1 MNSTLTL
8 YYSCLVEK
16 DKNFRLDGSLGANAI
31 ELYLSTLTSKV
42 ISNFQYVK
50 HALALSIK
58 IDESQGSLDMGA
70 STSDLNYCKI
80 QNGSENPFYYFIL
93 SKNWKSRNT
102 IELVL
107 AMDTLNTF
115 RYDVDYVV
123 DKKTFIKR
131 MHKPRF
137 TNNAPEGQN
146 DNIVKKIDLKSEDIP
161 APTYKVS
168 ETTLFE
174 RNGKSTIDWCLYY
187 KTADNQEGTPIDCY
201 LVPSEPIELKYQANS
216 GTFDTGNVSEDNY
229 LLFFMDYNDPHI
241 SFNVDGTIYTPDDRS
256 ASVYGHSS
264 RSINAL
270 ALFNDNNVLKVL
282 MGSFYKIDNDPWA
295 GSWYYVATSPTSVKV
310 LNAPATV
317 YSFQVSDLPTAAQIA
332 SNSYW
337 LSSWATHAT
346 SMGSLSQSILY
357 GETSIDKT
365 LEENIKIINI
375 PYSPTPFS
383 VSPSDIYQFDDCW
396 NYNSGDGRLKLVDF
410 SKRWKNSIV
419 SNGTDFYGNLYY
431 HITNYN
437 VFNGTRTRFL
447 EDPKLLHSDFYKPKF
462 VYDSFSKTF
471 AMEQIKATFN
481 PLYDGK
487 FRFDFVM
494 SRNLVSKF
502 LFKFNYKYDHA
513 TDDYENIVAVSRNNE
528 EVLYNSQ
535 YLNYIR
541 TGYNYDLKSKE
552 RQEAA
557 GMAGIGLNA
566 VGFIAS
572 LGIGFATGNPIAL
585 GSAVATG
592 IGLVSQ
598 LVNYAKT
605 TAQTEE
611 NIQRKIQ
618 ESQRQAISVLN
629 ADDYDLLYEYSLN
642 KAKLVEYRISDQMK
656 SALDDLFYYGGYTV
670 NEQGKP
676 ETRDRYW
683 FNYVAADLVI
693 SETNNLTDE
702 IVSDIKE
709 KFSNGV
715 TFMHYKLGRFDLEQ
729 ERENFETFLYRNV

>member
-16 DKNFRLDGSLGANAI
+16 DKNFRLDNSGANAI
-31 ELYLSTLTSKV
+31 ETYLSTLTSKV
-42 ISNFQYVK
+42 IADFQYVK

-58 IDESQGSLDMGA
+58 IDAAQANLDMGP
-70 STSDLNYCKI
+70 STYDLNYCKI
-80 QNGSENPFYYFIL
+80 QNGSENTYYYFII
-93 SKNWKSRNT
+93 SKTWKSRNT

-115 RYDVDYVV
+115 KYDDDYVV
-123 DKKTFIKR
+123 SNKTLVKR
-131 MHKPRF
+131 MHRPRF
-137 TNNAPEGQN
+137 TDVPPEDQN
-146 DNIVKKIDLKSEDIP
+146 DTLVKRIDLKSEDIP

-168 ETTLFE
+168 EHTLYE
-174 RNGKSTIDWCLYY
+174 REGKSVIDWCLYY
-187 KTADNQEGTPIDCY
+187 KTADNQQGTPIDCY
-201 LVPSEPIELKYQANS
+201 LVPSEAMVLKYQNNA
-216 GTFDTGNVSEDNY
+216 GEFDTGNVPTDDY
-229 LLFFMDYNDPHI
+229 LLFFESYNNPHI
-241 SFNVDGTIYTPDDRS
+241 TFDVDGATYTPTFDAVLMS
-256 ASVYGHSS
+256 HTA
-264 RSINAL
+264 I
-270 ALFNDNNVLKVL
+270 ALFNDNGSMKVYQGFFL
-282 MGSFYKIDNDPWA
+282 QTGINQWFGTWTL
-295 GSWYYVATSPTSVKV
+295 VATTPTYIKV
-310 LNAPATV
+310 LNSPETV
-317 YSFQVSDLPTAAQIA
+317 YSYQVSTLPTAAQIA

-337 LSSWATHAT
+337 NASWATHTT
-346 SMGSLSQSILY
+346 SMGALTQSTLY

-383 VSPSDIYQFDDCW
+383 VDANNVYRFDDCW
-396 NYNSGDGRLKLVDF
+396 EYNSGDGKLKLTDF
-410 SKRWKNSIV
+410 NKRFKNSIV
-419 SNGTDFYGNLYY
+419 SNGTDFYGNFYY
-431 HITNYN
+431 YITNYN
-437 VFNGTRTRFL
+437 LFNGTRTRFL

-462 VYDSFSKTF
+462 VYDSFSKIF
-471 AMEQIKATFN
+471 AMEQIKGEYKPA
-481 PLYDGK
+481 YDGK

-502 LFKFNYKYDHA
+502 LFKFNYKYNHA
-513 TDDYENIVAVSRNNE
+513 TEDYENIVPVSRNNE

-552 RQEAA
+552 RQEAV
-557 GMAGIGLNA
+557 GMAGVGLNA
-566 VGFIAS
+566 AGFLAS

-592 IGLVSQ
+592 ISLVSQ

-611 NIQRKIQ
+611 NIQRKLQ

-642 KAKLVEYRISDQMK
+642 KAKLVQYRVSDAMRL
-656 SALDDLFYYGGYTV
+656 ALDDLFYYGGYTV
-670 NEQGKP
+670 NEQRKP
-676 ETRDRYW
+676 STQNRYW
-683 FNYVAADLVI
+683 FNFVQADLVI

-702 IVSDIKE
+702 IISDIKE

-715 TFMHYKLGRFDLEQ
+715 TFMHYKNGTFDLAQ
-729 ERENFETFLYRNV
+729 EKENFETFLYRNV

>member
-1 MNSTLTL
+1 MNSTVTL

-16 DKNFRLDGSLGANAI
+16 DKNFRLDGSGGANAI
-31 ELYLSTLTSKV
+31 ATYLSTLTSKV
-42 ISNFQYVK
+42 ISDFQYVK

-58 IDESQGSLDMGA
+58 IDSAQANLDMGA
-70 STSDLNYCKI
+70 STYDLNYCKI

-115 RYDVDYVV
+115 TYDVDYVV

-137 TNNAPEGQN
+137 TNTAPESQN

-174 RNGKSTIDWCLYY
+174 RDGKSMIDWCLYY
-187 KTADNQEGTPIDCY
+187 KTANNQQGTPIDAY
-201 LVPSEPIELKYQANS
+201 LVPSDPVELVYQGNA
-216 GTFDTGNVSEDNY
+216 GEFDTGNVPEDEY
-229 LLFFMDYNDPHI
+229 LLFFIAYNTPAITFD
-241 SFNVDGTIYTPDDRS
+241 VDGATYSPSDETRS
-256 ASVYGHSS
+256 AYGHSA
-264 RSINAL
+264 RYIYAV
-270 ALFNDNNVLKVL
+270 ALFNDNNVMKVL
-282 MGSFYKIDNDPWA
+282 NGYFYKIDNNAWA
-295 GSWYYVATSPTSVKV
+295 GSWYTVANSPTSIKV
-310 LNAPATV
+310 LNAPETV
-317 YSFQVSDLPTAAQIA
+317 YSYQVAALPTAAQIA

-337 LSSWATHAT
+337 NASWATHTT
-346 SMGSLSQSILY
+346 SMGALVQGLLN
-357 GETSIDKT
+357 GQTSIDKT

-383 VSPSDIYQFDDCW
+383 VNTYEEYKFDDCW
-396 NYNSGDGRLKLVDF
+396 KYNVGDGTLKLVDF
-410 SKRWKNSIV
+410 SKRFKNPIT
-419 SNGTDFYGNLYY
+419 SNGKDFYGNFYY
-431 HITNYN
+431 KITNYN
-437 VFNGTRTRFL
+437 MFNGTRARFL

-471 AMEQIKATFN
+471 AMEQIKAMYKA
-481 PLYDGK
+481 LYDGK

-502 LFKFNYKYDHA
+502 LFKFDYEYDHA

-557 GMAGIGLNA
+557 GIAGVGLTA
-566 VGFIAS
+566 AGFLAS

-592 IGLVSQ
+592 ISLVSQ

-611 NIQRKIQ
+611 NIQRKLQ

-656 SALDDLFYYGGYTV
+656 SALDDLFYYGGYIV

-683 FNYVAADLVI
+683 FNFVQADLVI

-702 IVSDIKE
+702 IISDIKE

-715 TFMHYKLGRFDLEQ
+715 TFLHYKIGTFDLAQ
-729 ERENFETFLYRNV
+729 EKENFETFLYRR